1 MVVIRAINST
11 DTHYVN
17 AVISPTNIG
26 QINTTYGSAKKKDS
40 QLQSLNFGKIQMTS
54 GIDIPESVILC
65 QNESP
70 RPRPLAVGPKDRAS

>member
-26 QINTTYGSAKKKDS
+26 QINTTYGSAKNWDIVWAPG
-40 QLQSLNFGKIQMTS
+40 FTIQ
-54 GIDIPESVILC
+54 
-65 QNESP
+65 Q
-70 RPRPLAVGPKDRAS
+70 